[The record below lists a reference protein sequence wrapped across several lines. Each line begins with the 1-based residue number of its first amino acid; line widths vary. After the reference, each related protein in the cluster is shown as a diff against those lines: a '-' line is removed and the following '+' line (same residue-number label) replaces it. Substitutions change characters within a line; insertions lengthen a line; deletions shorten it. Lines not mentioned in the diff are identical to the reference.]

1 MTTTRSLPVAV
12 LVVLLTLSA
21 LAGCA
26 SVPSSSPVQVLR
38 QVGSDD
44 PAAAAGP
51 IDGSNPLD
59 LVRDFVT
66 ASGSSTDKHAAAR
79 AFLSPQA
86 ASWDD
91 SAGVTV
97 LDGQIDTVPAPNSA
111 DLSSDASTIRVR
123 GTEIGR
129 VTATGSFEP
138 AQASFFLDVDV
149 VRRDGQWRIS
159 RLPDGVVV
167 PLPIF
172 RDNYRTV
179 RTWFVD
185 PVSHLAVADLRYIP
199 SVPATAQPSRAMELL
214 LAGPSD
220 ALLGAAVSQ
229 LPAGA
234 KLRANLTVGSDGDLV
249 VDLTRTGD
257 LDENARRLLAA
268 QVVLSLAEV
277 NVESIE
283 LLIDGEPALP
293 DHPEWTRDDVSALS
307 ADVQPSANVPG
318 LAVVGGRVSQLP
330 GPGPSAAL
338 PGPVGNGTYDA
349 LSAASSNDGQHLA
362 VVAQTAG
369 GDTLLVGG
377 GVGGGVVPV
386 ALTARTM
393 TRPTWTPAGN
403 EVWTV
408 LRVSGAA
415 GPSTVARV
423 TVDPNGQIRPGQ
435 VNADELAAFGPI
447 TDLRLSRDG
456 MRVVAV
462 TAGGLYTG
470 AVARSID
477 GEVAIR
483 NVRRL
488 RPADLGE
495 VVAADWRSTETL
507 VAITRGLAAQVVQVS
522 VDGLTTTPV
531 LGNNLTPPLTAVAAA
546 PNRALLV
553 ADQVGMWSFSGG
565 EQDAWRQVVGGGPGA
580 VPVYPG

>member
-1 MTTTRSLPVAV
+1 MSAVRRAPAV
-12 LVVLLTLSA
+12 LLGLLLA
-21 LAGCA
+21 LAGLAGCA
-26 SVPSSSPVQVLR
+26 SVPNSSPVQVLR

-44 PAAAAGP
+44 PAAAPGP
-51 IDGSNPLD
+51 VDGSNPLD

-66 ASGSSTDKHAAAR
+66 ASASSTDKHAAAR

-97 LDGQIDTVPAPNSA
+97 LDGQIDTVPAPNAA
-111 DLSSDASTIRVR
+111 DLTSGASTIRVR

-138 AQASFFLDVDV
+138 AQSGFFLDVDV

-167 PLPIF
+167 PLSIF
-172 RDNYRTV
+172 LDDYRTV

-199 SVPATAQPSRAMELL
+199 SVPATAQPSRVMELL

-234 KLRANLTVGSDGDLV
+234 RLRANLALGPDGDLV

-268 QVVLSLAEV
+268 QVVLSLSEV
-277 NVESIE
+277 NVASIE

-307 ADVQPSANVPG
+307 ADVAPSADVPG
-318 LAVVGGRVSQLP
+318 LVVAGGRVSQLP

-338 PGPVGNGTYDA
+338 PGPVGNGAYDA
-349 LSAASSNDGQHLA
+349 ISAASSDDGQHLA
-362 VVAQTAG
+362 VVARTG
-369 GDTLLVGG
+369 DGDTLLVGG
-377 GVGGGVVPV
+377 GAGGSVVPV
-386 ALTARTM
+386 ALTAPSM

-408 LRVSGAA
+408 LGSAGSSG
-415 GPSTVARV
+415 SSSVARV
-423 TVDPNGQIRPGQ
+423 SVDPNAQVRIGR
-435 VNADELAAFGPI
+435 VNADELAAFGPV
-447 TDLRLSRDG
+447 TDMRLSRDG

-462 TAGGLYTG
+462 VAGGLYTG

-477 GEVAIR
+477 GEVAVR
-483 NVRRL
+483 NIRRL

-495 VVAADWRSTETL
+495 VTAADWRSTETL
-507 VAITRGLAAQVVQVS
+507 VVITQGPAAQVVQVS
-522 VDGLTTTPV
+522 VDGLTVSPV
-531 LGNNLTPPLTAVAAA
+531 LGNNLTPPLTAIAAA

-553 ADQVGMWSFSGG
+553 TDQGGVWSFSGG
-565 EQDAWRQVVGGGPGA
+565 EQDAWRQVVGGGPAA